1 MKIDTDKF
9 LTPEEAG
16 ERIGA
21 NKRAVYRALKRAR
34 EAGKQVTVEVFGRT
48 LIPVANIVVLRQFY
62 YPYYSDAHQRKVKEW
77 GAAGGNT
84 RWAKVRAAKRA
95 PPSVET

>member
-1 MKIDTDKF
+1 MKIDTDKL

-34 EAGKQVTVEVFGRT
+34 EAGKQITVELFGRT
-48 LIPVANIVVLRQFY
+48 LVPVENVEVLREFY
-62 YPYYSDAHQRKVKEW
+62 FPFYSEQHQRMVKEW
-77 GAAGGNT
+77 GRRGGTQKGIN
-84 RWAKVRAAKRA
+84 ARAAKRDTR
-95 PPSVET
+95 S

>member
-1 MKIDTDKF
+1 VKIDTDKL

-34 EAGKQVTVEVFGRT
+34 AAGKQITVELFGRT
-48 LIPVANIVVLRQFY
+48 LVPVENVEALREFY
-62 YPYYSDAHQRKVKEW
+62 YPYYSEAHQKKVKEW

-84 RWAKVRAAKRA
+84 RWAKARAAKRGGR
-95 PPSVET
+95 P